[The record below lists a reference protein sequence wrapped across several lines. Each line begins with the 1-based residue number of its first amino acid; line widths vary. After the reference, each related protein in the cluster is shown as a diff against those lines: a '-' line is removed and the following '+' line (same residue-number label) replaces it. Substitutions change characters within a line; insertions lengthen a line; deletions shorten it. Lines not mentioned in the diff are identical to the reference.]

1 METFAKR
8 ILTAVAAVLLLV
20 YIGYHIFMANYSPVK
35 VESAQRF
42 EEYET
47 IDTDGL
53 VVRKEAIIPRQN
65 ANAFVYYNAQNGSR
79 VAKNGRIADL
89 YESQE
94 QAADHKE
101 ILRLEEEIAEMQA
114 IQEQGQNNRVN
125 LDIITKQLGKAQA
138 EVIAAMSAPRVNHID
153 ALSDQ
158 LLTLMNKQ
166 QITIGQDIDY
176 TSRIAELQSRL
187 TTLKS
192 KAVAPIGAVMSPTAG
207 FFVNSVD
214 GFETLMDAESIL
226 SVTTDQIRSVMAQ
239 EPTVPQG
246 QYIGK
251 VVGSYEWYLVC
262 VLPAEKMTQ
271 VSLDRSIDLR
281 LPYVSSDPIPV
292 TVVATNRDREG
303 NMAVVFRCDYMSADL
318 SDIRRE
324 TVQILVRHHEGLRV
338 PDDAIRFNEQ
348 QEPGV
353 FVQEGNVIVFK
364 RIQVAYHSEKGSYS
378 ICEINDTDKSYL
390 QVFDDIVTEG
400 KDLYDGKIV

>member
-8 ILTAVAAVLLLV
+8 ILMAAAAVLVLF
-20 YIGYHIFMANYSPVK
+20 YIGYHIFMANYSPVTL
-35 VESAQRF
+35 ESAERF

-47 IDTDGL
+47 IDTEGL
-53 VVRKEAIIPRQN
+53 VVRNESLVPRQN
-65 ANAFVYYNAQNGSR
+65 ANAFIYYNIENGSR

-89 YESQE
+89 YNSQE
-94 QAADHKE
+94 QAANYKA
-101 ILRLEEEIAEMQA
+101 ILELEEEIAEMQA

-138 EVIAAMSAPRVNHID
+138 EVIAAMSAPRVNGAD
-153 ALSDQ
+153 VLSDQ
-158 LLTLMNKQ
+158 LLALMNKQ
-166 QITIGQDIDY
+166 QITIGRDIDY
-176 TSRIAELQSRL
+176 TSRIAALQAQLQS
-187 TTLKS
+187 LKS
-192 KAVAPIGAVMSPTAG
+192 TSAAPIGAVTSPTAG
-207 FFVNSVD
+207 FFVNTVD
-214 GFETLMDAESIL
+214 GFESLINADTIL
-226 SVTTDQIRSVMAQ
+226 SITTDEIRTAMAQ
-239 EPTVPQG
+239 TPSVAAE

-271 VSLDRSIDLR
+271 VSLDRSINLR

-292 TVVATNRDREG
+292 TVAATNRDRDG

-318 SDIRRE
+318 SDIRLE
-324 TVQILVRHHEGLRV
+324 TVQILVKQHAGLRV
-338 PDDAIRFNEQ
+338 PDEAIHFNEL

-364 RIQVAYHSEKGSYS
+364 RIQVIYHNEKGSYS
-378 ICEINDTDKSYL
+378 ICKINANDKQFL
-390 QVFDDIVTEG
+390 QVFDDIVVEG